1 MKRRRPGAHGGA
13 LGFALAAVVSAAG
26 VAALTACGSGKD
38 SGVAS
43 AKLPE
48 GVRDESIDHQS
59 CSESGNRV
67 EQLDANND
75 SKFDVKIIYAG
86 QSNTKMCLISDLN
99 HDGKPDMYEYYDKE
113 GALRRREADYDANG
127 TIDSI
132 EDYELGRLVER
143 QLDTTGQQRIDTWEF
158 YDSTGKLVRRERDST
173 NDGRIDQWAIFD
185 GQHQTIAFDK
195 DGDGQP
201 DPVDAVVLNLDGTP
215 VDDAADAAAPAPA
228 ATGDAGATA
237 SATPTLAAPM
247 DETLDAGASGKRGTD
262 GKKKK
267 DSSKSEKTPKKLI
280 TKDGGK

>member
-13 LGFALAAVVSAAG
+13 LGFALATVAS
-26 VAALTACGSGKD
+26 VAALTACSSGKD
-38 SGVAS
+38 SGVAN

-48 GVRDESIDHQS
+48 GVRDEAIDHQS

-75 SKFDVKIIYAG
+75 SKFDVKIIYSG
-86 QSNTKMCLISDLN
+86 QNGAKMCLISDLN

-143 QLDTTGQQRIDTWEF
+143 ELDTTGQQRIDTWEF

-201 DPVDAVVLNLDGTP
+201 DPIDAVVLNLDGTP
-215 VDDAADAAAPAPA
+215 IEEVADAAAPAPA
-228 ATGDAGATA
+228 AASDGGASP
-237 SATPTLAAPM
+237 SATPTLAAPTE
-247 DETLDAGASGKRGTD
+247 DLDAGASGKRATD
-262 GKKKK
+262 GKKKNA
-267 DSSKSEKTPKKLI
+267 SKSEKTEKKLI